1 MNKEQLTDTIIKTGM
16 ALNAMLLYPSIEIQG
31 RSFEK
36 DANNEFDEKIVE
48 LKNKL
53 DTYLKSK

>member
-1 MNKEQLTDTIIKTGM
+1 MNKEQLADTIIKTGM
-16 ALNAMLLYPSIEIQG
+16 SLNAMLLYPSIEIEG
-31 RSFEK
+31 RTFGKE
-36 DANNEFDEKIVE
+36 ANSEFDQKVLE

>member
-1 MNKEQLTDTIIKTGM
+1 MS
-16 ALNAMLLYPSIEIQG
+16 LNAMLLYPSIEIEG
-31 RSFEK
+31 RTFEK
-36 DANNEFDEKIVE
+36 EANSEFDQKVLE